1 MIKLKIKNNRY
12 LLGNNDSN
20 DHRFLLCNN
29 RHQKTVE
36 EIFKSHKGKKEDVSG
51 ETVKS
56 IN

>member
-20 DHRFLLCNN
+20 DHRFLLSNK

-36 EIFKSHKGKKEDVSG
+36 DIFKSHKGKKEDVSG